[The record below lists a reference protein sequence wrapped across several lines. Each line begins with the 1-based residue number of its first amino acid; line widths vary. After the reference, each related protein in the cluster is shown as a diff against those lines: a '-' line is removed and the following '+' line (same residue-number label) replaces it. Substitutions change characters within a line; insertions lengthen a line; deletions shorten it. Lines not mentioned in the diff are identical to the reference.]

1 MKIIRVKTNS
11 KNYDIKVG
19 HDLLG
24 SIPLKKLVFQ
34 KDVLL
39 ITDSKVPEFLINK
52 LKRNLKKS
60 FSKKIN
66 SIKINASEG
75 NKNMAYLTKVY
86 DFLIRNNYSRDCII
100 FGVGGG
106 ITCDM
111 AGFISSTFLRGV
123 DFVLI
128 PSTLLSQVDASI
140 GGKTGVNHRGFKNMI
155 GTFNQPSQVIVDTK
169 FLKTLSKL
177 EIQCGLME
185 VIKHGLISDKRFFSW
200 LEKNLRQILALKP
213 KFLEHAIKRSIE
225 IKAAVVSKDEKEE
238 GLRAILNFGHTFGHA
253 LETIGDN
260 KLYSHGEAVALGML
274 AATKLSEINSN
285 LEPNAYERVH
295 SIIKKSGIATKLK
308 KKINPKRLIKL
319 MQSDKKKERN
329 LLRFILLKKLGNA
342 QITSIANNSKIEN
355 AIKNSLFY

>member
-1 MKIIRVKTNS
+1 
-11 KNYDIKVG
+11 
-19 HDLLG
+19 
-24 SIPLKKLVFQ
+24 
-34 KDVLL
+34 
-39 ITDSKVPEFLINK
+39 
-52 LKRNLKKS
+52 
-60 FSKKIN
+60 
-66 SIKINASEG
+66 
-75 NKNMAYLTKVY
+75 
-86 DFLIRNNYSRDCII
+86 
-100 FGVGGG
+100 
-106 ITCDM
+106 
-111 AGFISSTFLRGV
+111 
-123 DFVLI
+123 
-128 PSTLLSQVDASI
+128 
-140 GGKTGVNHRGFKNMI
+140 
-155 GTFNQPSQVIVDTK
+155 
-169 FLKTLSKL
+169 
-177 EIQCGLME
+177 ME
-185 VIKHGLISDKRFFSW
+185 VIKHGLISDKIFFSW

-285 LEPNAYERVH
+285 LEPYVYERVH

-329 LLRFILLKKLGNA
+329 LLRFILLEKLGKA
-342 QITSIANNSKIEN
+342 QITSIKNNSKIEN